1 MNTIKKFFQVFGL
14 LVFLSVFIYL
24 LLPSPSE
31 PPPLPQSRRS
41 TEPGDMGQIPGLF
54 AAYYTNLSR
63 SEVLNY
69 YQNYFIRS
77 SLLDIPFITYR
88 LNHPPEYTWQV
99 LRETEHSSF
108 LEELVHPFRE
118 SWFINGYEPLKDPF
132 AKEGQ
137 ELANF
142 KFDGQEYSLK
152 VQVLQKDSSVFI
164 RLVIFILSVFCLI
177 WLGRQ
182 VRQIYNRWQNT
193 VDF

>member
-1 MNTIKKFFQVFGL
+1 MNKIKKFFQVFGL
-14 LVFLSVFIYL
+14 LVVLVVFIYL

-31 PPPLPQSRRS
+31 PPPLPQSRKS

-63 SEVLNY
+63 SEVITF
-69 YQNYFIRS
+69 YQSYFTHS
-77 SLLDIPFITYR
+77 SLRGIPFITYR

-99 LRETEHSSF
+99 FRETEHSSF

-132 AKEGQ
+132 KKEGQ

-152 VQVLQKDSSVFI
+152 VQVLEKDSNILI
-164 RLVIFILSVFCLI
+164 RLVIFILSFLCLI

-182 VRQIYNRWQNT
+182 VRQIYE
-193 VDF
+193 DFRHRR